1 VIPVDILIVE
11 DDPRMAQVL
20 ADGLRDESYR
30 VHVMNDGDS
39 ALEIT
44 RNRSFDVVLL
54 DVMLPGLSGIDVV
67 KQLRCRKDDVSVL
80 MLTARDAVPDVVM
93 GLDAGADDYLTKP
106 FSFEELLARVRT
118 LARRTKPKAR
128 NVLEYRDLLLETNTF
143 RTFKSGREIKLSFT
157 EFRLLELLVR
167 NQGRIVPRGA
177 IVEAIWGERREIEE
191 NTIDVFV
198 RLLRRKIDET
208 SPDRLIRTHRGIGY
222 SVGVLSCG

>member
-1 VIPVDILIVE
+1 MSSVDILVVE

-20 ADGLRDESYR
+20 ADGLRDESYS
-30 VHVMNDGDS
+30 VQVMNDGNS

-44 RNRSFDVVLL
+44 RSRSFDIVLL

-80 MLTARDAVPDVVM
+80 LLTARDAVPDVVV

-118 LARRTKPKAR
+118 LTRRAKPKAR
-128 NVLEYRDLLLETNTF
+128 NVLEYRDLLLETNTY
-143 RTFKSGREIKLSFT
+143 RTFRSGREIKLSFT

-177 IVEAIWGERREIEE
+177 IVEAIWGERREVEE

-198 RLLRRKIDET
+198 RLVRRKINET
-208 SPDRLIRTHRGIGY
+208 GPDRMIRTHRGIGY
-222 SVGVLSCG
+222 SVGVLNCG

>member
-1 VIPVDILIVE
+1 MDILIVE

-20 ADGLRDESYR
+20 ADGLRDESYS
-30 VHVMNDGDS
+30 VHVMSDGNS

-54 DVMLPGLSGIDVV
+54 DVMLPGLSGIDFV

-80 MLTARDAVPDVVM
+80 MLTARDAVPDVVV

-118 LARRTKPKAR
+118 LARRAKPKAR

-143 RTFKSGREIKLSFT
+143 RTFKGGREIKLSFT

-198 RLLRRKIDET
+198 RLLRRKINET
-208 SPDRLIRTHRGIGY
+208 SPDRVIRTHRGIGY
-222 SVGVLSCG
+222 SVGVLNCG

>member
-1 VIPVDILIVE
+1 MP
-11 DDPRMAQVL
+11 
-20 ADGLRDESYR
+20 
-30 VHVMNDGDS
+30 
-39 ALEIT
+39 
-44 RNRSFDVVLL
+44 DVVLGL
-54 DVMLPGLSGIDVV
+54 DV
-67 KQLRCRKDDVSVL
+67 
-80 MLTARDAVPDVVM
+80 
-93 GLDAGADDYLTKP
+93 GADDYLTKP

-177 IVEAIWGERREIEE
+177 IVEAIWGDRREIEE

>member
-1 VIPVDILIVE
+1 VTPVDILIVE

-20 ADGLRDESYR
+20 ADGLRDESYS
-30 VHVMNDGDS
+30 VQVMNDGDS

-67 KQLRCRKDDVSVL
+67 RQLRCRKDDVSVL
-80 MLTARDAVPDVVM
+80 MLTARDAVPDVVL

-118 LARRTKPKAR
+118 LARRAKPKAR

-143 RTFKSGREIKLSFT
+143 RTFKGGREIKLSFT

-167 NQGRIVPRGA
+167 NQGRVVPRGA

-198 RLLRRKIDET
+198 RLLRRKIHET
-208 SPDRLIRTHRGIGY
+208 SPDRVIRTHRGIGY
-222 SVGVLSCG
+222 SVGVLNCG

>member
-1 VIPVDILIVE
+1 VSSVDILIVE

-20 ADGLRDESYR
+20 ADGLREESYS
-30 VHVMNDGDS
+30 VQVMNDGDS
-39 ALEIT
+39 ALELT
-44 RNRSFDVVLL
+44 RSRSFDIVLL

-80 MLTARDAVPDVVM
+80 MLTARDAIPDVVV

-106 FSFEELLARVRT
+106 FSFDELLARVRT
-118 LARRTKPKAR
+118 LTRRAKPKAR
-128 NVLEYRDLLLETNTF
+128 NVLEYRDLLLETNTY
-143 RTFKSGREIKLSFT
+143 RAFKSGREIKLSFT

-177 IVEAIWGERREIEE
+177 IIEAIWGERREVEE

-208 SPDRLIRTHRGIGY
+208 GTDRVIRTHRGIGY
-222 SVGVLSCG
+222 SVGVLNCG

>member
-1 VIPVDILIVE
+1 
-11 DDPRMAQVL
+11 MAQVL
-20 ADGLRDESYR
+20 ADGLRDESYC

-67 KQLRCRKDDVSVL
+67 KQLRCRKDEVSVL
-80 MLTARDAVPDVVM
+80 MLTARDAVPDVVI

-198 RLLRRKIDET
+198 RLLRRKINET
-208 SPDRLIRTHRGIGY
+208 SPDRVIRTHRGIGY